1 MSEHTSGAS
10 PVIFCNGLD
19 LQASDC
25 SFVGRIASDP
35 ESTVYISG
43 CPEKESMDISLMSKK
58 VYETIILLLFVD
70 VVLFDIIVDLVLVL
84 IITLIPIPHPNDLD
98 EIMIRF
104 QSKLQFNTYRLEKA
118 GKT

>member
-1 MSEHTSGAS
+1 MITLLRQTR
-10 PVIFCNGLD
+10 CCYGLD

-35 ESTVYISG
+35 DSTVYISG

-58 VYETIILLLFVD
+58 VDKTFRLLLFLD
-70 VVLFDIIVDLVLVL
+70 VVLFLIIVVLVLVL
-84 IITLIPIPHPNDLD
+84 IITLIPILHPNDLD
-98 EIMIRF
+98 GITIRF